1 MSETKGQGA
10 DNQLE
15 PGRNISQIYNLME
28 SLSVKDLTELIAAA
42 ENMRREKQQEA
53 KSTMLAKW
61 KAEAAEAGLTLDA
74 VTAADSP
81 VEPEKKERKVMKG
94 NVPVKYRG
102 PNGEEWS
109 GRGRLPKW
117 VQEAEAEGKSREE
130 FRI

>member
-1 MSETKGQGA
+1 MSETKGQGT
-10 DNQLE
+10 DNQS
-15 PGRNISQIYNLME
+15 GSGSKTSQIHNLME
-28 SLSVKDLTELIAAA
+28 GLSVKDLTELIATA

-53 KSTMLAKW
+53 KSAMLAKW

-74 VTAADSP
+74 VTASDFP
-81 VEPEKKERKVMKG
+81 VEQEKKERKVMKG

-102 PNGEEWS
+102 PNGKEWS

-117 VQEAEAEGKSREE
+117 VQEAEAEGKNREE